1 MFVNYILMDY
11 EGEKTADSYKT
22 AAELLI
28 RKFGEREKVIENLFK
43 AAVLFGPEHHDKGVE
58 CLDELHDILKG
69 STAEIEMDQYLKY
82 LHQLATLYEK
92 YEEIQ
97 KSADI
102 YAELASEFSRFDE
115 DGSESI
121 PHLKELTKF
130 TAYLAKSLLLYDTVN
145 KYDQILKLARKYYKV
160 FPILQDHEHLHG
172 ELFFCYEHI
181 INAADMTGSRYFREY
196 YAELD
201 RKLRGDVIF

>member
-1 MFVNYILMDY
+1 MYIYMVNF
-11 EGEKTADSYKT
+11 GETTADSYKT
-22 AAELLI
+22 TADLLI
-28 RKFGEREKVIENLFK
+28 RKFGEREKVIESLFK
-43 AAVLFGPEHHDKGVE
+43 AAILYGSDRQGKAIE

-82 LHQLATLYEK
+82 LYQLAKLYEEHNEDK
-92 YEEIQ
+92 

-102 YAELASEFSRFDE
+102 YAELAKEYSKFEE
-115 DGSESI
+115 DGTETIS
-121 PHLKELTKF
+121 HLKDIKKF
-130 TAYLAKSLLLYDTVN
+130 TAYLAKSLLLYDSV
-145 KYDQILKLARKYYKV
+145 KRYDSILKLARKYYKI
-160 FPILQDHEHLHG
+160 FPILQDHKHLHG

-201 RKLRGDVIF
+201 RKLREE